1 MVFGCVT
8 EDKEVTIVRL
18 KDELDAN
25 VYVCTYYVIYI
36 YIYIYTFFHYQEKNL
51 VYTRS
56 YKLQATK
63 KLPFC

>member
-36 YIYIYTFFHYQEKNL
+36 YIYIYIYIFSL
-51 VYTRS
+51 SR
-56 YKLQATK
+56 K
-63 KLPFC
+63 KLSIY

>member
-1 MVFGCVT
+1 MVFGCVA

-36 YIYIYTFFHYQEKNL
+36 YIYIYIFFFSLSRKKL
-51 VYTRS
+51 S
-56 YKLQATK
+56 IYKKKATK

>member
-36 YIYIYTFFHYQEKNL
+36 YIYIYIHFFII
-51 VYTRS
+51 
-56 YKLQATK
+56 K
-63 KLPFC
+63 KKT